1 MAANAELFDAVE
13 WSYFWTRGI
22 NFNAKAA
29 RWAASHGKPLV
40 GNSDLHDLR
49 QFGRTCSLVFGERS
63 ADGVSHA
70 IREGRVSLQTTP
82 APKSELTRV
91 VTGMFRRG
99 RKARPL
105 RELATT

>member
-1 MAANAELFDAVE
+1 MAVHADLFDAVE

-29 RWAASHGKPLV
+29 KWAAAHGKPLV
-40 GNSDLHDLR
+40 GNSDLHDMR
-49 QFGRTCSLVFGERS
+49 QFGRTCSLVVGERS
-63 ADGVSHA
+63 ADGVCDA
-70 IREGRVSLQTTP
+70 IRQGRVTVQTTP
-82 APKSELTRV
+82 APASELTRV

-99 RKARPL
+99 RKVAHM

>member
-1 MAANAELFDAVE
+1 M
-13 WSYFWTRGI
+13 
-22 NFNAKAA
+22 
-29 RWAASHGKPLV
+29 
-40 GNSDLHDLR
+40 R

-63 ADGVSHA
+63 ADGVCHA

-82 APKSELTRV
+82 APKAELARV

-99 RKARPL
+99 RKVRPM